1 MFTRPFW
8 VRLHRWAGLA
18 MAGLLIVVGLTGS
31 LLAFYPEL
39 ERVAH
44 PHWYP
49 DRDLVTWM
57 GAGELAAQLERAEP
71 RLRVTQI
78 SLLGFDGATSA
89 WVEPRLDSATGKPF
103 ALGYEYVLLDPATG
117 AVLDRIQWGTL
128 RNGWTGLMS
137 FVYALHYA
145 LALDMPG
152 VWILGICALVWTL
165 DCFVGLY
172 LTFPVR
178 RPRETHAHR
187 QPVSIDAS
195 WWTRW
200 KRAWII
206 KPGNAHRVNFDLHRA
221 GGLWL
226 WAALLIFAWS
236 SVYMNLWDTVYTWTT
251 RALFEY
257 HPYWT
262 EFQPRPIPMERP
274 GLNWPDAQ
282 AVGERLMATHVAQ
295 AGSTVRRPVALRLY
309 REFGI
314 YQYQVETDHEIDD
327 RPRRYTTQVWFDAD
341 TGVLRLGLL
350 PRGQYAGNT
359 ISNWLYALHMAN
371 VFGVPYRIFVCC
383 VGLVVVM
390 LSVTGV
396 YLWAKKRRSKAI
408 AHSRR
413 AGSLLVQAASGVQ
426 TEK

>member
-1 MFTRPFW
+1 
-8 VRLHRWAGLA
+8 
-18 MAGLLIVVGLTGS
+18 MAGFLIVVGLTGS

-39 ERVAH
+39 ERLVH
-44 PHWYP
+44 PHWYSE
-49 DRDLVTWM
+49 RDPAVWM
-57 GAGELAAQLERAEP
+57 GAGALAEKLERAEP
-71 RLRVTQI
+71 RLRVQQL
-78 SLLGFDGATSA
+78 SLQGFDGASSA
-89 WVEPRLDSATGKPF
+89 WVEPRLDPATGKLF
-103 ALGYEYVLLDPATG
+103 ELGYDYVLLDPATG
-117 AVLDRIQWGTL
+117 AVLDRIRWGSL
-128 RNGWTGLMS
+128 LNGWTGLMS

-172 LTFPVR
+172 LTFPAR
-178 RPRETHAHR
+178 RPRKTQAHR
-187 QPVSIDAS
+187 QPASGDAN
-195 WWTRW
+195 WWARW

-251 RALFEY
+251 RALCEY
-257 HPYWT
+257 RPYWT
-262 EFQPRPIPMERP
+262 EFRPRPIPMEQPR
-274 GLNWPDAQ
+274 LNWLDAQ
-282 AVGERLMATHVAQ
+282 AVGERLMAAHVAQ
-295 AGSTVRRPVALRLY
+295 AGLTVRRPVGLRLY
-309 REFGI
+309 REFGV
-314 YQYQVETDHEIDD
+314 YQYQVESDREIDD

-341 TGVLRLGLL
+341 TGALRLALL

-371 VFGVPYRIFVCC
+371 VFGLPYRMFVCFL
-383 VGLVVVM
+383 GWVVVM

-396 YLWAKKRRSKAI
+396 YLWAKKCRSKAM

-413 AGSLLVQAASGVQ
+413 AQFPIVQAVTGVRP
-426 TEK
+426 